1 MVSKKLSEE
10 EIKQMFQVFGPIEEC
25 SILRDEAGISRGES
39 ALFLFLTLL
48 YTCGEEVPSRSVP
61 SLLMR
66 RASAEVSQHIFVLT
80 LLYICREGVPSE

>member
-39 ALFLFLTLL
+39 VLF
-48 YTCGEEVPSRSVP
+48 
-61 SLLMR
+61 
-66 RASAEVSQHIFVLT
+66 FVFNPIVQT
-80 LLYICREGVPSE
+80 